1 MFVNIHLY
9 SKNYLSLNAFMN
21 FFLKF
26 HKEKSINTNYSPVQY
41 SKPKITKKFTVLKS
55 PHVNK
60 KAQEQFEY
68 RLHKRQISFY
78 WFQSFKM
85 LMLLKKVQ
93 TKLFPDVK
101 IKIRFMLN
109 TSKIKKVSQQ
119 KLNPNNLSLVK
130 NCEKKVKSKV
140 YLKLLDVYG
149 EANFKNCR
157 MTLEK
162 IV

>member
-1 MFVNIHLY
+1 MQVGAGDIYGFIGHNGAGKSTTLRILY
-9 SKNYLSLNAFMN
+9 
-21 FFLKF
+21 
-26 HKEKSINTNYSPVQY
+26 
-41 SKPKITKKFTVLKS
+41 TVLKS

-109 TSKIKKVSQQ
+109 TSKIKKVSQP
-119 KLNPNNLSLVK
+119 KIGKNN
-130 NCEKKVKSKV
+130 NYYACIIKKVVHLSQQEV
-140 YLKLLDVYG
+140 VDLLIG
-149 EANFKNCR
+149 
-157 MTLEK
+157 
-162 IV
+162 

>member
-1 MFVNIHLY
+1 
-9 SKNYLSLNAFMN
+9 
-21 FFLKF
+21 
-26 HKEKSINTNYSPVQY
+26 
-41 SKPKITKKFTVLKS
+41 
-55 PHVNK
+55 
-60 KAQEQFEY
+60 
-68 RLHKRQISFY
+68 
-78 WFQSFKM
+78 
-85 LMLLKKVQ
+85 MLLKKVQ